1 MIFNEGWGQF
11 QTEDMTR
18 IVRRLDPNR
27 LIDQA
32 SGWFDQGG
40 GDFPACI
47 TISSNCSSARN
58 ERGLPFFQNL
68 AVTAIGNQVTVQKK
82 NYTAMESAKTKKISR
97 SVSSKDGVV
106 CEI

>member
-40 GDFPACI
+40 GDF
-47 TISSNCSSARN
+47 SSLHNYFFKLFIRP
-58 ERGLPFFQNL
+58 ERERASVLSEL